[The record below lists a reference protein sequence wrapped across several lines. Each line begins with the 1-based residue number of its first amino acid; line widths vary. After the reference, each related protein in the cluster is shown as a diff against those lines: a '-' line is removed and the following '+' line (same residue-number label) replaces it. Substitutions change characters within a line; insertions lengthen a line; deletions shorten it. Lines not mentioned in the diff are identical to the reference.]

1 MIDDRGIF
9 VTDFRRQF
17 WSTERVT
24 MGFHRLRH
32 MAPHRGLRH
41 VGLVST
47 VKITAASLV
56 CAMPEMPTTSGV
68 LTPGPLGWVTVM
80 VAVPLASDVPRYSV
94 TVVVNSVLS
103 STTGAVLFTAP

>member
-41 VGLVST
+41 VRAGEHGKDHRRLTGLCN
-47 VKITAASLV
+47 AGNA
-56 CAMPEMPTTSGV
+56 
-68 LTPGPLGWVTVM
+68 
-80 VAVPLASDVPRYSV
+80 DYQRRF
-94 TVVVNSVLS
+94 N
-103 STTGAVLFTAP
+103 TGAVRLGHRDGCRTVSIRCATILGYRRR